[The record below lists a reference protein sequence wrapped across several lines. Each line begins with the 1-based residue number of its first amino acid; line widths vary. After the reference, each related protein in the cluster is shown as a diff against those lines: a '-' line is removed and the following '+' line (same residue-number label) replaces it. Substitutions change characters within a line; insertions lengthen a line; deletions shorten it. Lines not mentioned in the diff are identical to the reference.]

1 MIFKRNFGAVA
12 AVPQKDNNTEATLP
26 PVKSGRIKNKKIRKS
41 AGPISWFCTILA
53 LLIWSA
59 GLGLVSLYYA
69 TADYG
74 DELFISY
81 FENNRLWLYN
91 MLPVLVFVAVLFF
104 LTNRAWLTMLISGCA
119 VFSLTAVNYLKLVL
133 RSDPLLA
140 SDIFYINEAANI
152 GAGYDMVLPEHMLK
166 IFAAAAVLA
175 ILSILL
181 LRGRFSGKYAFQRR
195 MVFLFISV
203 LCSVAIGTEIYRSD
217 ALYASTVNLD
227 VKLKD
232 RDLSKWSGTDLYVSR
247 GFIYPLIYSG
257 CTYSE
262 KRPEG
267 YTKAAAGHELREYG
281 YDDIPE
287 DKKVSVIS
295 VMLEAFSDLSGLYDI
310 PAETDPYVLWH
321 ELQQEGVSGNLV
333 TNIFAG
339 GTIDTERG
347 FITGMTEYYDF
358 RKATGSYARYFSE
371 QGYFTEFC
379 HPGLPWFYNRKNVTR
394 YLGFE
399 SGYFLDNRYT
409 PIREDWPINDYLF
422 FPDLIDLFTRR
433 ADHGTPYFNF
443 SVTYQNHGPYND
455 STIYGGKEF
464 ISNTGFSDASY
475 NIINNYFN
483 GIANTSE
490 VLYDFVGYFR
500 TADEPVILVFFGD
513 HKPWLGDNNSVYLE
527 LGMDIFLDSND
538 GFYNYFTTP
547 YLIWANDSAKAVLG
561 NDFTG
566 YGGDM
571 SPCFLMSEVFKR
583 AGWGGDEFMKAS
595 AELRETIDIV
605 HADGNRRENGE
616 LVPILSDEGRE
627 LLLKFKNLQYYR
639 KNDQY
644 K

>member
-1 MIFKRNFGAVA
+1 MSFKRNLNADSTSSGENKTINAV
-12 AVPQKDNNTEATLP
+12 QP
-26 PVKSGRIKNKKIRKS
+26 PAQSGGFKNRKTRKNAS
-41 AGPISWFCTILA
+41 PLSWTCTILA

-59 GLGLVSLYYA
+59 GLGLVSLYFA
-69 TADYG
+69 AADYG

-81 FENNRLWLYN
+81 FENSMLWLYN
-91 MLPVLVFVAVLFF
+91 MLPVLMLVTVLF
-104 LTNRAWLTMLISGCA
+104 LATNRAWLSMLISGGA
-119 VFSLTAVNYLKLVL
+119 VLSLTAVNYLKLVL

-140 SDIFYINEAANI
+140 SDIMYISEAANI
-152 GAGYDMVLPEHMLK
+152 GSGYDMALPVLMLR
-166 IFAAAAVLA
+166 IFAAALA
-175 ILSILL
+175 LVILAAFF
-181 LRGRFSGKYAFQRR
+181 LRGRFSGRYAFQRR
-195 MVFLFISV
+195 MIFLFVSV
-203 LCSVAIGTEIYRSD
+203 LCCISLCTDIYQNSS
-217 ALYASTVNLD
+217 LYASTVNLD

-232 RDLSKWSGTDLYVSR
+232 RELSKWSGTDLYVSR
-247 GFIYPLIYSG
+247 GFIYPLIHSG
-257 CTYSE
+257 FTYSE

-267 YTKAAAGHELREYG
+267 YAKTAVIHELEKYG

-295 VMLEAFSDLSGLYDI
+295 VMLEAFSDLSRLYSI
-310 PAETDPYVLWH
+310 PAEADPYELWH
-321 ELQQEGVSGNLV
+321 ALQQEGVSGNLV

-347 FITGMTEYYDF
+347 FITGTTEHYDY
-358 RKATGSYARYFSE
+358 RKAAGSYARYFSQ
-371 QGYFTEFC
+371 QGYYTEFC
-379 HPGLPWFYNRKNVTR
+379 HPGLPWFYNRINVTR
-394 YLGFE
+394 YLGFDN
-399 SGYFLDNRYT
+399 GFFLDNRYT
-409 PIREDWPINDYLF
+409 PVREDWPINDYLF
-422 FPDLIDLFTRR
+422 FPDLISLFERHTNQ
-433 ADHGTPYFNF
+433 GKPYFNF

-455 STIYGGKEF
+455 STLYGGKEF
-464 ISNTGFSDASY
+464 ISNTGFSHSSY
-475 NIINNYFN
+475 YIINNYFN

-490 VLYDFVGYFR
+490 VIYDFVGHFR
-500 TADEPVILVFFGD
+500 TSEKPVILVFFGD

-527 LGMDIFLDSND
+527 LGMDIFLDSNE

-561 NDFTG
+561 DSFTG

-583 AGWGGDEFMKAS
+583 AGWAGDEFMKAS
-595 AELRETIDIV
+595 LELRETIDIV

-616 LVPILSDEGRE
+616 LVPVLSDKGRE